1 MHYLNCFSTL
11 LLSLI
16 DLSVDALS
24 QMTICLYF
32 IWMALVTL
40 SELVSLGDL
49 GWWKPLNMR
58 ISWAPSKR
66 QHREKYFLRSKYEWS
81 NITIITSSVVFQSC
95 KSRQQHNHVF
105 PVIVHFIHC
114 CCIIWLFCSTTRLVQ
129 SFWNWCRR
137 NNSSGFSG
145 PDTVFFVETAL

>member
-1 MHYLNCFSTL
+1 MNG
-11 LLSLI
+11 I
-16 DLSVDALS
+16 GD
-24 QMTICLYF
+24 I
-32 IWMALVTL
+32 IWIG
-40 SELVSLGDL
+40 EFGRF
-49 GWWKPLNMR
+49 GGWKPLNVR

-145 PDTVFFVETAL
+145 PDTVFFCWNRSLMVVDTWLSDWASSLFLWCPVMEYK